1 MTGGKGTDRTM
12 QPIILPHG
20 DYQKLESYQNSVI
33 IFDAT
38 NDFCARFLKKGDRT
52 VDQMVQAARSG
63 KQNIVE
69 GCEASGISSETE
81 IKLLGVARASLEELL
96 EDYRD
101 HLRTHALPL
110 WEKDDK
116 RVLEIRRL
124 ARLKDRSYRT
134 YKSYFEGAGGV
145 AEVFC
150 NAMIS
155 LIHQTNYLLDRQI
168 KSLERSFTQKGGLR
182 ERMYHARIKE
192 RESIPDTKQA
202 LALLRGLYRDIHGTA
217 MDDAKKASLLAKIQT
232 IAGHLKDSGN
242 ANRK

>member
-1 MTGGKGTDRTM
+1 
-12 QPIILPHG
+12 
-20 DYQKLESYQNSVI
+20 
-33 IFDAT
+33 
-38 NDFCARFLKKGDRT
+38 
-52 VDQMVQAARSG
+52 MVQAARSG

-69 GCEASGISSETE
+69 GCEASGISTDTE

-110 WEKDDK
+110 WKKDDK
-116 RVLEIRRL
+116 RVLAIRRL
-124 ARLKDRSYRT
+124 AKLKDRSYRT
-134 YKSYFEGAGGV
+134 CKSFFKGAGNS

-168 KSLERSFTQKGGLR
+168 KSLEQSFTQKGGFR
-182 ERMYHARIKE
+182 ERMHRARIRE
-192 RESIPDTKQA
+192 REDKPDTKQA
-202 LALLRGLYRDIHGTA
+202 LALLRGLYRDIQTTA
-217 MDDAKKASLLAKIQT
+217 IDNEEKASLLVKIQSV
-232 IAGHLKDSGN
+232 ASLLKELGN

>member
-1 MTGGKGTDRTM
+1 ME
-12 QPIILPHG
+12 PIILPHG
-20 DYQKLESYQNSVI
+20 GYQKLESYQNSVI

-52 VDQMVQAARSG
+52 VDQMIQAARSG
-63 KQNIVE
+63 KQKIVE
-69 GCEASGISSETE
+69 GCEASGISTETE

-110 WEKDDK
+110 WKKDDK

-124 ARLKDRSYRT
+124 AKLKDRSYRT
-134 YKSYFEGAGGV
+134 YKSYFDGARGG

-168 KSLERSFTQKGGLR
+168 KSLEQSFTQKGGLR
-182 ERMYHARIKE
+182 ERMHRARTKE
-192 RESIPDTKQA
+192 RENASDTKQA
-202 LALLRGLYRDIHGTA
+202 LALLRGLYRAIQNTA
-217 MDDAKKASLLAKIQT
+217 LDDVEKTSLLAKIQS
-232 IAGHLKDSGN
+232 IAGLLKDSGN
-242 ANRK
+242 ASKK

>member
-1 MTGGKGTDRTM
+1 ME
-12 QPIILPHG
+12 PIILPHG
-20 DYQKLESYQNSVI
+20 GYQKLESYQNSVI

-52 VDQMVQAARSG
+52 VDQMIQAARSG

-69 GCEASGISSETE
+69 GCEASGISTETE

-116 RVLEIRRL
+116 RVLKIRRL
-124 ARLKDRSYRT
+124 AKLKDRSYRT
-134 YKSYFEGAGGV
+134 YKSYFEGTGNGT
-145 AEVFC
+145 EVFC

-168 KSLERSFTQKGGLR
+168 KSLEQSFTQKGGLR
-182 ERMYHARIKE
+182 ERMHRARSQT
-192 RESIPDTKQA
+192 REDKPDAKQA
-202 LALLRGLYRDIHGTA
+202 LALLRELYRNIQTTA
-217 MDDAKKASLLAKIQT
+217 LDDAEKASLLAKIQS
-232 IAGHLKDSGN
+232 IAGLLKDSEN
-242 ANRK
+242 ASRK

>member
-1 MTGGKGTDRTM
+1 ME
-12 QPIILPHG
+12 PIILPHG
-20 DYQKLESYQNSVI
+20 GYQKLESYQNSVI

-52 VDQMVQAARSG
+52 VDQMIQAARSG

-69 GCEASGISSETE
+69 GCEASGISTETE

-116 RVLEIRRL
+116 RVLAIRRL
-124 ARLKDRSYRT
+124 AKLKDRSYRT
-134 YKSYFEGAGGV
+134 YMSYFEGVGGG
-145 AEVFC
+145 AEAFC

-168 KSLERSFTQKGGLR
+168 KSLEQSFTQKGGLR
-182 ERMYHARIKE
+182 ERMHHARTKE
-192 RESIPDTKQA
+192 REKASDTKQA
-202 LALLRGLYRDIHGTA
+202 LALLRGLYRDIQNTA
-217 MDDAKKASLLAKIQT
+217 LEDAEKASILEKIQS
-232 IAGHLKDSGN
+232 IAGLLKDSGN
-242 ANRK
+242 ASRR